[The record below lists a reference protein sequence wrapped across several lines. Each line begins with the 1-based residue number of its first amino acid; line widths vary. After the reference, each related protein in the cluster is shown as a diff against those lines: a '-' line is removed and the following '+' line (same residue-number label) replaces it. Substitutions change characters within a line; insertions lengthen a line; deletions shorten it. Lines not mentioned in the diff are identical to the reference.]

1 MSRDSVIRVAALASP
16 VIWFASHAIQFAVAP
31 LTCPWQSKAILWMVA
46 GAALLLELVSGW
58 AAWIAWQRRQTAG
71 TSGPAPMPGWLSL
84 SGMVLSGS
92 FFLVIVA
99 QSIPSLVLG
108 GCA

>member
-1 MSRDSVIRVAALASP
+1 MNSASLIRVAVLSSP
-16 VIWFASHAIQFAVAP
+16 VIWFASQFALAP
-31 LTCPWQSKAILWMVA
+31 LTCQWQSNEILWMVTGA
-46 GAALLLELVSGW
+46 GLILELISGW
-58 AAWIAWQRRQTAG
+58 AAWTAWQFR
-71 TSGPAPMPGWLSL
+71 PANGMPDTPAMPRWLSL

-99 QSIPSLVLG
+99 QAIPSLMLG